1 MARRHRIR
9 AIMSTTTT
17 TLRHYSFYDHVGLKI
32 VRASDIDNEM
42 REFFNRPPDD
52 KDYSPEFQEMIDIA
66 FESLNGGFIDSVKL
80 IDNME
85 KRNIP
90 PKILDYYFNLLR
102 CKYIFFKREG

>member
-1 MARRHRIR
+1 
-9 AIMSTTTT
+9 
-17 TLRHYSFYDHVGLKI
+17 
-32 VRASDIDNEM
+32 
-42 REFFNRPPDD
+42 
-52 KDYSPEFQEMIDIA
+52 MIDIA

>member
-1 MARRHRIR
+1 MGKVIIIAEAGVNHNGDFDL
-9 AIMSTTTT
+9 A
-17 TLRHYSFYDHVGLKI
+17 K
-32 VRASDIDNEM
+32 
-42 REFFNRPPDD
+42 
-52 KDYSPEFQEMIDIA
+52 KMIDIA